1 MRGTRHG
8 RIPLEAVMRL
18 AILRLRGYR
27 ALLRGS
33 QIAPVNVA
41 ILRFG
46 IHDPWLDGIAS
57 RVKSVATVNHVP
69 IFIGDAVAR
78 QRLAR
83 PAPAPAVLQAAANGV
98 RLLRL
103 HGHLV
108 KVGDGYGVVEIP
120 RSPAVGAPVDSAV
133 AAGDN
138 MIRVRRIDTH
148 RVVIAL
154 DALHASRR
162 EFLSSVLGVEH
173 LRAKLPN

>member
-46 IHDPWLDGIAS
+46 IHDPWLDGIDS
-57 RVKSVATVNHVP
+57 RVKSVATGNHVP

-83 PAPAPAVLQAAANGV
+83 PPPAPVVLQAAAKLVG
-98 RLLRL
+98 LLVL
-103 HGHLV
+103 PGNLV
-108 KVGDGYGVVEIP
+108 KLADGYGVHAIP
-120 RSPAVGAPVDSAV
+120 LSP
-133 AAGDN
+133 
-138 MIRVRRIDTH
+138 
-148 RVVIAL
+148 
-154 DALHASRR
+154 
-162 EFLSSVLGVEH
+162 SVH
-173 LRAKLPN
+173 P